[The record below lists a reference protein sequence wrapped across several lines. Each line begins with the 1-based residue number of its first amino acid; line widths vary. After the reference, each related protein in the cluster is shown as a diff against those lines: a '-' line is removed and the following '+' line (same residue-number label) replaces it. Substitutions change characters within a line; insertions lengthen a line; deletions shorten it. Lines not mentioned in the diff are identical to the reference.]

1 MKQTIF
7 NQPKSVLSYWI
18 DSFDGLRR
26 PHQLIFLLIIIVG
39 LDLQLIACKNTDNL
53 KENPKVTDGLT
64 KTAEGEASNVKPL
77 NKGFPSQAEFYD
89 LLMANGNEGF
99 ARLLNESYLNHFI
112 NVNDS
117 YEFVFLVPSE
127 KNQDPMY
134 EKRYLGKEATPQD
147 KLDFWLS
154 HVSVASKGVPY
165 EGNPSLKQTM
175 LKRSAQI
182 ISYEGGAANI
192 VKEVKLKDGTQVLFL
207 DKPLKISEK
216 K

>member
-7 NQPKSVLSYWI
+7 NQPKAVLSYWI
-18 DSFDGLRR
+18 DCFYGLLS

-39 LDLQLIACKNTDNL
+39 LDLQLIACKNTDSL
-53 KENPKVTDGLT
+53 KDKPKATDGLA
-64 KTAEGEASNVKPL
+64 KSEPGDPSNVKAL
-77 NKGFPSQAEFYD
+77 NSGFPSQAEFYD

-127 KNQDPMY
+127 KNQDPVY
-134 EKRYLGKEATPQD
+134 QTRYLGKDASPQD

-154 HVSVASKGVPY
+154 HITVASKG
-165 EGNPSLKQTM
+165 
-175 LKRSAQI
+175 
-182 ISYEGGAANI
+182 
-192 VKEVKLKDGTQVLFL
+192 F
-207 DKPLKISEK
+207 PLKVTQILNKRCWSVLHRS
-216 K
+216 

>member
-7 NQPKSVLSYWI
+7 NQPKTVLSYWI
-18 DSFDGLRR
+18 DVFIGLRR
-26 PHQLIFLLIIIVG
+26 PLQLIFLIIILVG
-39 LDLQLIACKNTDNL
+39 LDLQLNACKNAGSIKDSQ
-53 KENPKVTDGLT
+53 KATDGLA
-64 KTAEGEASNVKPL
+64 KNAGGDPSNVKPL
-77 NKGFPSQAEFYD
+77 NTGFPSQAEFYD
-89 LLMANGNEGF
+89 LLIANGNEGF

-127 KNQDPMY
+127 KNQDPAY
-134 EKRYLGKEATPQD
+134 ENKYLGKDATPQD

-154 HVSVASKGVPY
+154 HVTVASKGVPF

-207 DKPLKISEK
+207 DKPLKIIEK